1 MGLLSWADLPNDM
14 RVDEVR
20 PYYDELAGHRM
31 GLFAKRIF
39 DIIMFSI
46 FICLNLVAIH
56 HSCCCNLSS
65 ILPVRFFSAKK
76 ELGDT
81 ARRFVFSSSEPC
93 ASMPRKRVH
102 KSPVL
107 VTLV

>member
-39 DIIMFSI
+39 DILCSLFLFALTWWL
-46 FICLNLVAIH
+46 FIILAVAIKLD
-56 HSCCCNLSS
+56 SPG
-65 ILPVRFFSAKK
+65 PVFSAKK

-93 ASMPRKRVH
+93 ASMPRKRAH